1 MTDTIAQNLLTVA
14 RQELARSLAGLC
26 AAVGADESSI
36 LLPRG
41 DSELHFFA
49 SNAPALMRPDA
60 PIVPISAS
68 FSGLAFRT
76 GQTIAFADAASQEA
90 HNKAVDAHVGF
101 QTHEFAAI
109 PIYDQSVVGVLT
121 LVNRPIGSP
130 PRPFEMSELRV
141 ATALAQDLA
150 RPLAMLAGL
159 AADTAADGAGALD
172 PDLLADLTALT
183 EPERRV
189 VQSLANSLLQ
199 NRGQ

>member
-1 MTDTIAQNLLTVA
+1 
-14 RQELARSLAGLC
+14 
-26 AAVGADESSI
+26 
-36 LLPRG
+36 
-41 DSELHFFA
+41 
-49 SNAPALMRPDA
+49 
-60 PIVPISAS
+60 
-68 FSGLAFRT
+68 
-76 GQTIAFADAASQEA
+76 
-90 HNKAVDAHVGF
+90 
-101 QTHEFAAI
+101 
-109 PIYDQSVVGVLT
+109 
-121 LVNRPIGSP
+121 
-130 PRPFEMSELRV
+130 MSELRV